1 MDMKSGARMVL
12 LNVVLLIVLVG
23 GALLGYYYYNR
34 ANTYLST
41 DNARVDGQQI
51 MIASAAAGRLTD
63 WTGQV
68 GKKFAKDEQI
78 GVIAAPTGT
87 AGVTMPQP
95 ATIVQQSAV
104 VGTLVPAGIPL
115 AYAYDLDRLWVSA
128 NIDETQINDVKIG
141 QAVDVYVDAFPG
153 TVLTGKVDRIGLA
166 TSGVF
171 SLLPTGNASGNY
183 TKVTQVIPIV
193 VALDG
198 YRGLS
203 LVPGMNTSIRIHK

>member
-1 MDMKSGARMVL
+1 MKSAARMVL

-23 GALLGYYYYNR
+23 GALAGYYYYNR
-34 ANTYLST
+34 SNTYLST
-41 DNARVDGQQI
+41 DNARMDGQQI

-63 WTGQV
+63 WVGDV
-68 GKKFAKDEQI
+68 GKKLAKDDKV
-78 GVIAAPTGT
+78 GTVAAPTG
-87 AGVTMPQP
+87 AVGVIMPQT
-95 ATIVQQSAV
+95 ATIVQQNAV
-104 VGTLVPAGIPL
+104 VNTVVPAGIPL

-128 NIDETQINDVKIG
+128 NIRETEINDVKVG

-153 TVLTGKVDRIGLA
+153 TVLSGKVDRIGLA
-166 TSGVF
+166 AAGIF

-203 LVPGMNTSIRIHK
+203 LVPGMNATIRIHK